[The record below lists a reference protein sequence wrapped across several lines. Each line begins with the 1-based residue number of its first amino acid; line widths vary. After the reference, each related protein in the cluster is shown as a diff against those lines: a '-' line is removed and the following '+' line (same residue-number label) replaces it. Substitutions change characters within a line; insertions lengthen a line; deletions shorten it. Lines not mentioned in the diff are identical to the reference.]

1 MICDIDM
8 ERSVSQIIPVIL
20 SGGSGSRLWPISR
33 ESRPKQFLVINDS
46 NYSLLQQSLLRAKRL
61 SASAPIIVS
70 NHNYRFLVA
79 EQLRQIGVF
88 GSIILEPSQRNTA
101 PAIALAAQEAGAT
114 DELLL
119 VLPADHAIRDEEK
132 FEEAVTRAIPL
143 AQSGK
148 LVTFGVLPTE
158 PHTGYGYIKAGASI
172 DEGYIVSCFTEKP
185 DLKTASEYLSGHGY
199 YWNSGIFL
207 FRADKYLDELRAYRG
222 DIYEASVS
230 SFRGATKELDF
241 CWIDD
246 NAFNKCPG
254 ESVDYA
260 VMEKTS
266 DAVVVP
272 LDVGWSDIGSWSAL
286 SDVSKA
292 DFNGNISVGD
302 TMLHDAKN
310 TYVRS
315 DDKLVAAVGVEDLVI
330 VSTSD
335 ALLVIS
341 KHHAQ
346 YVKSIV
352 EKLKNLGRRESQ
364 DHPEV
369 FRPWGKYETV
379 DSGAEYKVKR
389 IVVNPGEKL
398 SLQLHHRRA
407 EHWVVV
413 SGRAFVTN
421 GDREYILSVNES
433 TYIPLGTKHRLENR
447 ENYPLELIEIQTG
460 GYLEED
466 DIVRFDDEYGRQ

>member
-1 MICDIDM
+1 MTCDLDM
-8 ERSVSQIIPVIL
+8 QRSGRKVLPVIL

-33 ESRPKQFLVINDS
+33 ESRPKQFLCINDR
-46 NYSLLQQSLLRAKRL
+46 NYSLLQQTLLRAKRL
-61 SASAPIIVS
+61 SASVPIIVS
-70 NHNYRFLVA
+70 SHKYRFLVA
-79 EQLRQIGVF
+79 EQLRQIGVI

-119 VLPADHAIRDEEK
+119 VLPADHVIRDEEK
-132 FEEAVTRAIPL
+132 FGEAVTRAIPL

-148 LVTFGVLPTE
+148 LVTFGVIPTE
-158 PHTGYGYIKAGASI
+158 PHTGYGYIKSGASI
-172 DEGYIVSCFTEKP
+172 DDGYTVSSFIEKP
-185 DLKTASEYLSGHGY
+185 DFKSASEYFSGHGY

-207 FRADKYLDELRAYRG
+207 FRADKYLDELRAYRS
-222 DIYEASVS
+222 DIYQASVS

-241 CWIDD
+241 CWVDD
-246 NAFNKCPG
+246 DAFNRCPE

-272 LDVGWSDIGSWSAL
+272 IDVGWSDIGSWSAL

-302 TMLHDAKN
+302 TILHEARN

-335 ALLVIS
+335 ALLVTN
-341 KHHAQ
+341 KDHAQ
-346 YVKSIV
+346 YVKTIV
-352 EKLKNLGRRESQ
+352 EKLKDLGRHESQ

-369 FRPWGKYETV
+369 FRPWGKYETM

-421 GDREYILSVNES
+421 GDREYFLSVNES

-447 ENYPLELIEIQTG
+447 EHYPLQLIEIQTG
-460 GYLEED
+460 DYLEED